1 MLGGFP
7 VLKSTTLLRFQS
19 DDTETLAF
27 IACVSFGTGIGT
39 QPESDVRRLRRLLYR
54 VRQAVPREVQVR
66 LISELGR
73 EIFERL
79 RGVVLTEA
87 ETPIFESLDETTEGA
102 EQGGYHERRDH
113 DGQLRLLLLAG
124 ERSKG
129 CLGRGYNAEVDCD
142 RGGRRQA
149 A

>member
-87 ETPIFESLDETTEGA
+87 ETPIFESLDETTGA
-102 EQGGYHERRDH
+102 EQGRCHGRRDH
-113 DGQLRLLLLAG
+113 NGQLRLLLLAG

-129 CLGRGYNAEVDCD
+129 RLGRGYNAEVDCD